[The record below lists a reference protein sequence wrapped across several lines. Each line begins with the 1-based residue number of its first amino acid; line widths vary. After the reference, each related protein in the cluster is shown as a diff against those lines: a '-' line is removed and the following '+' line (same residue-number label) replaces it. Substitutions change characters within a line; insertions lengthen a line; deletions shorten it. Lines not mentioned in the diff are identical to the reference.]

1 MDDAVYK
8 LELRAVPED
17 ETILRAS
24 RPIRVQL
31 LFSVAVTK
39 EYQNQITIKPMSV
52 IPRECGDV
60 HVSILLC
67 KAKRQHLLTC
77 KVSRCCLLVLQTS
90 TGILSHRLCM

>member
-39 EYQNQITIKPMSV
+39 QYQKQITNKPMSV
-52 IPRECGDV
+52 IPRECGDA

-67 KAKRQHLLTC
+67 KAKRQYLLTC
-77 KVSRCCLLVLQTS
+77 KVSRYCLLALQS
-90 TGILSHRLCM
+90 SIYLLSHRLCM